1 MVDFYVPEQ
10 QFDKNAFDSYFDI
23 SKAGTLDVLGAT
35 LDETLYYNP
44 LSALNRTFDQY
55 AGPGADGR
63 RLSAEEH
70 RESQYYRPGIEV
82 DEDGMTEGLANLLA
96 ERYDRRAAFRSTLNR
111 SRGGFGLGAAQFG
124 TMLAGSVIDPFN
136 IASAFIPT
144 IGAARMATMAAK
156 YGKTGSRLI
165 GGAINGAVG
174 AVPLEAAI
182 ILPQAYRDQDPD
194 YGLMDSFL
202 NVTFG
207 AVLGGGLHAGFGKI
221 SDRIEA
227 SAVKREALA
236 RSIVDA
242 LNDQPI
248 SGHKIIEAEEA
259 AKDAEIIAAANER
272 LAKDRSVRGVEPRFD
287 PKTGDIVEETVFR
300 GDQVPEFGE
309 PPIRKGKA
317 RPPRLRVEEPKTLI
331 QYIRAKGGI
340 DPNSQGAADLK
351 EVIPAAKS
359 GKFYVSAAKGGRS
372 VDEMLTAAR
381 EDGYLPAEIEGV
393 ADDIGIND
401 LIDAVR
407 EDKAGNKQYSIAD
420 ADAVREFESAQDIQD
435 FLARKGI
442 DPTGMTD
449 GELDRAISEAE
460 FVDQQLSIDAVDRD
474 VEPSALEGSPL
485 TQQES
490 LNAQNEALIQD
501 YDLGVDIDGKPK
513 LAELEESG
521 MNLRV
526 QEYQE
531 TIDEIAQLE
540 EELTIARADSEDELP
555 QDFIDDI
562 ESADAAIRRADE
574 YMPEAVKRAAVCV
587 FGKSGA
593 AS

>member
-55 AGPGADGR
+55 LGPGADGR
-63 RLSAEEH
+63 RLSAEEY
-70 RESQYYRPGIEV
+70 RDSQYYRPGIEV
-82 DEDGMTEGLANLLA
+82 DEDGITEGLANLFA
-96 ERYDRRAAFRSTLNR
+96 ERHDRRAAFRSTLNR

-124 TMLAGSVIDPFN
+124 TMLAGSVIDPLN

-144 IGAARMATMAAK
+144 VGAARMATMAAK
-156 YGKTGSRLI
+156 YGKTGSRLV
-165 GGAINGAVG
+165 GGAINGTVG
-174 AVPLEAAI
+174 AVAVEPLVVG
-182 ILPQAYRDQDPD
+182 QAFLEQDTD

-227 SAVKREALA
+227 SSVKREALA
-236 RSIVDA
+236 RAIVDA
-242 LNDQPI
+242 VNDQEVQA
-248 SGHKIIEAEEA
+248 GKIIEVEEA
-259 AKDAEIIAAANER
+259 AKDADIIAAANDR
-272 LAKDRSVRGVEPRFD
+272 LAKDRSVRGVERRFD
-287 PKTGDIVEETVFR
+287 PKTGDIVEETVIR
-300 GDQVPEFGE
+300 EDDVTTLGE
-309 PPIRKGKA
+309 PAKRKGKA
-317 RPPRLRVEEPKTLI
+317 RPPRLRAKEPKTLI
-331 QYIRAKGGI
+331 QFIRANGGI
-340 DPNSQGAADLK
+340 DPESQGAADLK
-351 EVIPAAKS
+351 EVIPAAKA
-359 GKFYVSAAKGGRS
+359 GKFYVSAAKGGKS
-372 VDEMLTAAR
+372 VDDMLTAAR
-381 EDGYLPAEIEGV
+381 EEGYLPPEIEGQ

-407 EDKAGNKQYSIAD
+407 EDKTGNKQYSAADAEAVAQFDDAQRIAD
-420 ADAVREFESAQDIQD
+420 
-435 FLARKGI
+435 FLDRKGI

-449 GELDRAISEAE
+449 EQLDRAIVEAE
-460 FVDQQLSIDAVDRD
+460 FVDEQLSMPSVDRN
-474 VEPSALEGSPL
+474 VEPSSLEGAPL

-490 LNAQNEALIQD
+490 LNAQNEAQAQD

-513 LAELEESG
+513 LVELDESG
-521 MNLRV
+521 MDLRV
-526 QEYQE
+526 REYQD
-531 TIDEIAQLE
+531 TVDEIAQLE
-540 EELTIARADSEDELP
+540 EELTVARADSEDELP